1 MSMKEPEDNTLKQGD
16 LEGLSKEELVE
27 LVRLYSKLFFAMDGF
42 WYLAVRQLVSE
53 DMATTCDLWVW
64 DKYARYELKR
74 LLPLMNIEGD
84 DLAAF
89 ATAFSFSPW
98 FSNLKHKFTREGE
111 NKVTL
116 TVLDCPSLDAMRRE
130 GMGRENTF
138 CPQVEQQ
145 LLQIFA
151 QSFNPRARVIPIELP
166 LKTSDD
172 GICCRWQFV
181 IDE

>member
-1 MSMKEPEDNTLKQGD
+1 MRETEDNTLRQGE
-16 LEGLSKEELVE
+16 LEELSKEKLVE
-27 LVRLYSKLFFAMDGF
+27 LVRLHSKLFFAMDGF
-42 WYLAVRQLVSE
+42 WYLAVRELVSE

-74 LLPLMNIEGD
+74 LLPLLNIEGD

-89 ATAFSFSPW
+89 AKAFSFSPW
-98 FSNLKHKFTREGE
+98 FSNLKHRFTQEDK

-116 TVLDCPSLDAMRRE
+116 TVLDCPSLDAMKRE

-138 CPQVEQQ
+138 CHQVEQQ
-145 LLQIFA
+145 LLQIFVRA
-151 QSFNPRARVIPIELP
+151 FNPKARVIPIELP
-166 LKTSDD
+166 LKKSPDD
-172 GICCRWQFV
+172 ICCRWQFI